1 MDPAALRDRIQR
13 VLDTN
18 ADIRRQAEL
27 DLKYAEEQPGFPA
40 ALLDILQG
48 EQDNAIRLSAVIYLK
63 NRVSRG
69 WPPLDE
75 NQLYKPIPDTERSA
89 FRERIIPILAA
100 SQSNIRSQLIP
111 ILQTILQYD
120 FPNKWPNF
128 VDVTYQLLNGQDA
141 TSVFA
146 GLQCLLAICRTY
158 RFKVNDES
166 RVDLDKI
173 VSVSFPTLLGLGN
186 KLLEE
191 ESLEAAEM
199 LRIVV
204 KCYKHTVYVRQTAVV
219 KKANC

>member
-13 VLDTN
+13 TLDAN

-48 EQDNAIRLSAVIYLK
+48 ERDNAVRLSSAIYLK

-69 WPPLDE
+69 WPLEDE
-75 NQLYKPIPDTERSA
+75 NQLYKPIPDNERA
-89 FRERIIPILAA
+89 PFRERIVPILAT
-100 SQSNIRSQLIP
+100 SPSNIRSQLIP
-111 ILQTILQYD
+111 ILQTILQHD
-120 FPNKWPNF
+120 FPEKWPNF
-128 VDVTYQLLNGQDA
+128 IDVTLQLLNGQDVQ
-141 TSVFA
+141 SLFA

-166 RVDLDKI
+166 RSDLDKI

-186 KLLEE
+186 KLLAE

-204 KCYKHTVYVRQTAVV
+204 KCYKHTVYV
-219 KKANC
+219 